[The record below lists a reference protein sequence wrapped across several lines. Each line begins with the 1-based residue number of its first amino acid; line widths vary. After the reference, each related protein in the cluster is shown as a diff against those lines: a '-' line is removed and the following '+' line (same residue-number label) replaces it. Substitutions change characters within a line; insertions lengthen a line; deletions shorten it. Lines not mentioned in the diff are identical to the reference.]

1 LEEVTEPPVLVWP
14 DVVPAVNVFQAMSTQ
29 WRCGAF
35 GRTGLDYGV
44 VPTVFRLLGVQR
56 PQWAE
61 VFDDLRTMEGEALT
75 IMQENS
81 EKANG

>member
-1 LEEVTEPPVLVWP
+1 LEEVSEPPVLLWP
-14 DVVPAVNVFQAMSTQ
+14 DVVPAVNVFQAMATQ

-35 GRTGLDYGV
+35 GRTGLDYSAI
-44 VPTVFRLLGVQR
+44 PTVFRLLGL
-56 PQWAE
+56 PKKEWSE
-61 VFDDLRTMEGEALT
+61 VFDDLRTMEGEALV